1 MSKQNA
7 KAEAL
12 VNHNGLNL
20 VWLIL
25 MILSASAGIVSGVI
39 MVLAVGDVQILSWSI
54 GYILTSGTNATVRTP
69 SIVITVI
76 CAVIFL
82 LCLFKNKIIRA
93 VVKE

>member
-25 MILSASAGIVSGVI
+25 MIVSASVGIVSGVI

-82 LCLFKNKIIRA
+82 LCLFS
-93 VVKE
+93 VC

>member
-1 MSKQNA
+1 VLFTRDKRS
-7 KAEAL
+7 L
-12 VNHNGLNL
+12 Y
-20 VWLIL
+20 
-25 MILSASAGIVSGVI
+25 LSADAAAGIVSGVI

>member
-25 MILSASAGIVSGVI
+25 MIVSASVGIVSGVI

-76 CAVIFL
+76 CVVIFL